1 MDARRWGTR
10 GAAIASAIVLLLA
23 AGCGSHA
30 RPQTAPPPAPSTPH
44 DVPAPAEI
52 MREPQPLRRPPSART
67 LEAWDPYLGA
77 ALLDLA
83 RGATAERHI
92 EVAAQY
98 RRLDVLDMAYTHF
111 AAAAEI
117 DPRDARPREEI
128 ARIWRDWGFASA
140 GLRHAARA
148 VSLAP
153 YSSGAANTLGTL
165 FQAVGDIHKAREWY
179 QRALLL
185 NPNAWYAQNN
195 LCDLAIRTRTADAIF
210 ECRRAVDAAP
220 QWRAARNNLAL
231 AYAAAGDSESAREH
245 FAAFGDDATV
255 FYNLGIAH
263 MARREFDAAAEAF
276 SAALR
281 LDPQLHAA
289 AERAR
294 QARAARVPQESHRDH
309 P

>member
-1 MDARRWGTR
+1 MDARRWGMR
-10 GAAIASAIVLLLA
+10 GAAITVALLLA
-23 AGCGSHA
+23 AGCGTHA
-30 RPQTAPPPAPSTPH
+30 RPQTAPPSAPSVQAAPPTAP
-44 DVPAPAEI
+44 DVVPAPQAL
-52 MREPQPLRRPPSART
+52 QRPPVART
-67 LEAWDPYLGA
+67 LEAWDPYLA
-77 ALLDLA
+77 ASLVDLA

-92 EVAAQY
+92 EVAEQY
-98 RRLDVLDMAYTHF
+98 RRLGVLDMAYTHF
-111 AAAAEI
+111 DAAAQL

-128 ARIWRDWGFASA
+128 ARIWRDWGFASE

-165 FQAVGDIHKAREWY
+165 FQAVGDPHKAREWY

-220 QWRAARNNLAL
+220 QWQAARNNLAL
-231 AYAAAGDSESAREH
+231 AYAAAGDFESAREH

-281 LDPQLHAA
+281 VDPQLHAA

-294 QARAARVPQESHRDH
+294 QARAARAPQEPYRDH